1 LLPNPLFSGGL
12 NKMSI
17 DLPFWYNVYD
27 QINIPERSTAH
38 GHYTLFTS
46 VNPIS
51 LSTELLA
58 DKLYLQIHTVKAM
71 GL

>member
-1 LLPNPLFSGGL
+1 
-12 NKMSI
+12 MSI

-27 QINIPERSTAH
+27 QINIPERSNAH

-58 DKLYLQIHTVKAM
+58 DKLYLQIHSFYVYKCIILSFESDIYT
-71 GL
+71 

>member
-1 LLPNPLFSGGL
+1 
-12 NKMSI
+12 MSI

-27 QINIPERSTAH
+27 QINIPERSNAQ

-58 DKLYLQIHTVKAM
+58 DKLYLQIYTFEAV